1 MISEMDPD
9 KIDYDKYEAVMGQ
22 VINSAIVY
30 PNVDQEFKITKS
42 SPFIPIKGWAVGNQY
57 AGHPVDKVEVSLDQ
71 GQTWVLANITR
82 RESKNEGKIFSWVFW
97 EYVLDPNEYITD

>member
-1 MISEMDPD
+1 MRNAKWVKTLIISDEEANSPYQKEIYKMISEMDPD

-30 PNVDQEFKITKS
+30 PNVDQELKITKS

-57 AGHPVDKVEVSLDQ
+57 AARH
-71 GQTWVLANITR
+71 
-82 RESKNEGKIFSWVFW
+82 
-97 EYVLDPNEYITD
+97 DPDVAGPGAGGLLWNFLP